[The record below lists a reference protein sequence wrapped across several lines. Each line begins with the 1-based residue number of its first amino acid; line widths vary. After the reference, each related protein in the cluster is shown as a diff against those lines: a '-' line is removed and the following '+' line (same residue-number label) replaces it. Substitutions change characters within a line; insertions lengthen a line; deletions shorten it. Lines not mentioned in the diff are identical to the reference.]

1 MQDLEDF
8 PIDPAEATDLA
19 LHVRNCIKRH
29 VIQVRIIR
37 EGMLRRQRSD
47 MIAWLYRLV
56 VIPALGFACWQL
68 WALRPAIDKLIS
80 LGPMVRP

>member
-1 MQDLEDF
+1 MEDLDEL
-8 PIDPAEATDLA
+8 PIDPEEARDLP

-29 VIQVRIIR
+29 VIQVRLIR
-37 EGMLRRQRSD
+37 EGMLSRQRSD
-47 MIAWLYRLV
+47 MIAWLYRIV

-80 LGPMVRP
+80 LGPMARP